1 MGSNP
6 LTPYRRAIMAF
17 LGALLV
23 AFQGYL
29 SDGGLVGA
37 EIMQA
42 FLAGLGAFM
51 LYVLPDAP
59 GFKYVKPIVLA
70 VSAAL
75 QLLVAANEAGE
86 PYDDRLWL
94 NVAIS
99 VLTLLGVI
107 VVQNEPEPA
116 VPPTANTVSTGLPRA
131 A

>member
-1 MGSNP
+1 MPSNL

-17 LGALLV
+17 VGALLV

-37 EIMQA
+37 EIMQSM
-42 FLAGLGAFM
+42 LAGLGAFM

-59 GFKYVKPIVLA
+59 GFKYVKPAVLA
-70 VSAAL
+70 ISSAL

-94 NVAIS
+94 NVVIS

-107 VVQNEPEPA
+107 VVHNEPEPA
-116 VPPTANTVSTGLPRA
+116 IPPTADTVSSGLPKA